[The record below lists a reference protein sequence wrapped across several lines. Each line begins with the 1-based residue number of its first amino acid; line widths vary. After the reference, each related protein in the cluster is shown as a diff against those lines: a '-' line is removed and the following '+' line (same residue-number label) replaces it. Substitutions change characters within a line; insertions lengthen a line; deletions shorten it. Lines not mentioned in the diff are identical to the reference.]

1 MKDTLIDIKD
11 VVSGSLKTTAG
22 KLIAS
27 AILLIFLVPFIFAL
41 PVMWLWNWIMPD
53 IFGLVTIGYWKAFG
67 IMALCGIL
75 FKGGKS

>member
-1 MKDTLIDIKD
+1 MKDTLIDMKD
-11 VVSGSLKTTAG
+11 FVSESLKTTIG

-27 AILLIFLVPFIFAL
+27 MILLILLVPFIFAL
-41 PVMWLWNWIMPD
+41 PVMWLWNWLMPE
-53 IFGLVTIGYWKAFG
+53 IFGLVTIGYWQAFG

>member
-1 MKDTLIDIKD
+1 MKDTLDII
-11 VVSGSLKTTAG
+11 SESSKTTIG

-27 AILLIFLVPFIFAL
+27 MILLILLIPFIFAF

-75 FKGGKS
+75 FKGNKS